1 MAIVLKNKEQL
12 RTDILSAV
20 LGIALALVT
29 LMIGASLTGLTGISI
44 SYTPKYLAELFVLSL
59 MLSMV
64 AGYYFGLSLN
74 KNESNAYLLA
84 AYFSVTLFALVY
96 KLFSVFEYFVVGPFL
111 VVIFG
116 LAIYNNNINLNK
128 VSGKAFEAVSK
139 VSLSVV
145 SGGLNSL
152 IIIPFLTPIIGNL
165 SYGTWAW
172 VLIVVVILALKYI
185 PRNGGQYYGQGA

>member
-1 MAIVLKNKEQL
+1 MAIKFENNEKL
-12 RTDILSAV
+12 RTDVLSAI
-20 LGIALALVT
+20 LGVALAIVT

-44 SYTPKYLAELFVLSL
+44 TYTSTYLAELFVLSL

-84 AYFSVTLFALVY
+84 AYFSVTLLALVY

-111 VVIFG
+111 IVIFG
-116 LAIYNNNINLNK
+116 LAIYNNNINLNRI
-128 VSGKAFEAVSK
+128 SGKAFEAVSK

-145 SGGLNSL
+145 SAGLNSL

-172 VLIVVVILALKYI
+172 VVIVIVILVFKYI
-185 PRNGGQYYGQGA
+185 HRNGRR